1 MKKFR
6 IIAMCDPYNSFR
18 HYRGQEVVECSGA
31 TPTVWVMADNLT
43 EEEAM
48 STLRSYAY
56 EDFDNADD
64 YAYYDDFWID
74 GLKEEMLDDDAAVEE
89 VEAAFAWYKGAGFYT
104 DNVAVWL
111 EGETSYRYDVMNY
124 RIEEVE

>member
-18 HYRGQEVVECSGA
+18 HYRGQDVVEYSHA
-31 TPTVWVMADNLT
+31 TPVAWIMADNLT
-43 EEEAM
+43 EEEAT

-56 EDFDNADD
+56 EDFSGSDNYVYNDD
-64 YAYYDDFWID
+64 EWIAT
-74 GLKEEMLDDDAAVEE
+74 LKAEMLDDDATLEE

-104 DNVAVWL
+104 ENVAAWL
-111 EGETSYRYDVMNY
+111 ECEISYRYDVMSY